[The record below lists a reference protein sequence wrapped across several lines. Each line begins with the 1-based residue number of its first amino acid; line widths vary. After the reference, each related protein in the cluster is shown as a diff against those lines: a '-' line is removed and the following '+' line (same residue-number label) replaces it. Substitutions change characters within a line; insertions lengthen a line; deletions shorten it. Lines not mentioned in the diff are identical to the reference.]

1 MNPVLEGI
9 ITTGL
14 TKTPGGEKVEVKPE
28 SIGLKEGKYLQKIIT
43 DLDPLTTLEIGMA
56 YGVSSLYICDALK
69 RRAGTKHII
78 IDPQDSAMPWFKIGF
93 NNLRSAGYGDIIEH
107 HNMKSY
113 EALPQLL
120 SNGQKID
127 FAFVDG
133 WHTFDYAFVDFFY
146 IDKMLNVGGVVVFD
160 DADWPSIRKLC
171 RYIATNYSYSVVRPM
186 YPIHDS
192 RKSIKRSLVH
202 KLLKAPR
209 AAKKMWYYFSPEV
222 LETDFDL
229 GLNGSC
235 IAFKKESEDTRR
247 WDFHQSF

>member
-1 MNPVLEGI
+1 MNPVLEEI
-9 ITTGL
+9 VATGL
-14 TKTPGGEKVEVKPE
+14 TKTSEGEKVEIKPE

-69 RRAGTKHII
+69 RKDNTRHII
-78 IDPQDSAMPWFKIGF
+78 IDPQDSKMPWFKIGF
-93 NNLRSAGYGDIIEH
+93 NNLRSAGYGDIIEYH
-107 HNMKSY
+107 DMKSY

-120 SNGQKID
+120 AKGQKID

-160 DADWPSIRKLC
+160 DADWSSIRKLC
-171 RYIATNYSYSVVRPM
+171 QYIATNYSYSVLDAM
-186 YPIHDS
+186 YPISNDK
-192 RKSIKRSLVH
+192 KSIKRAFVQR
-202 KLLKAPR
+202 LLKMPR
-209 AAKKMWYYFSPEV
+209 TAEKMWYYFSPEV

-247 WDFHQSF
+247 WDFHKSF